1 MFYLSS
7 FVICALDEEDAE
19 RKTET
24 LLEETED
31 RGWRISIP
39 KIKNWKFHVQDL
51 KLDALYSGVRPVE
64 DF

>member
-51 KLDALYSGVRPVE
+51 KLGALYSGVRPAE